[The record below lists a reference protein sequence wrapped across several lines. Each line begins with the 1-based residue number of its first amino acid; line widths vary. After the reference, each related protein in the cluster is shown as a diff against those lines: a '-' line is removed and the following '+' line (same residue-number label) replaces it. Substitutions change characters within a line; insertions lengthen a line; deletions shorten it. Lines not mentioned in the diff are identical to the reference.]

1 MRELSRSELKS
12 FNIGQVEW
20 KIIISSLIIEY
31 NGKRRLDNINIILN
45 TTTNVVVVNVKGK
58 CVEILTGLVIIL
70 KNQWRA

>member
-31 NGKRRLDNINIILN
+31 NGKRRLDNISIILN
-45 TTTNVVVVNVKGK
+45 TTTNVVVNVKGK
-58 CVEILTGLVIIL
+58 YVEILTGLVIIL
-70 KNQWRA
+70 KNQWIA

>member
-31 NGKRRLDNINIILN
+31 NGKRRLDNISIILN
-45 TTTNVVVVNVKGK
+45 TTTNVVVNVKGK
-58 CVEILTGLVIIL
+58 YVEILTGLVIIL

>member
-45 TTTNVVVVNVKGK
+45 TTTNVVVNVKGK
-58 CVEILTGLVIIL
+58 YVEILTGLVIIL
-70 KNQWRA
+70 KNQWIA